1 MLIWLNGPFGVGK
14 TSLAAALTKLS
25 GFPLFDPEDVG
36 YLLRDAMPDSP
47 NDFQDLPAWRRLVPA
62 FAAELSQPGAA
73 PLIVVQSV
81 LNEGYWAEI
90 EERLAGRGVTV
101 VHVVVHA
108 EPDILLERIAND
120 IYEVGARAWR
130 LDNASTYEAARPWLT
145 AKADLILDTGSSS
158 PTSSA
163 DAVMRYLAESERLPV
178 AV

>member
-14 TSLAAALTKLS
+14 TSLAAELTKLS

-36 YLLRDAMPDSP
+36 YLLRESMPGSP

-62 FAAELSQPGAA
+62 FAAELSQPGSA

-81 LNEGYWAEI
+81 LNEAYWNEI
-90 EERLAGRGVTV
+90 GEQLAARGVTV

-108 EPDILLERIAND
+108 EPDILLDRITND
-120 IYEVGARAWR
+120 DFEIGAREWR
-130 LDNASTYEAARPWLT
+130 LDNAAAYQIARPWLMST
-145 AKADLILDTGSSS
+145 ADLVLDTGESS
-158 PTSSA
+158 PGTSA
-163 DAVMRYLAESERLPV
+163 DAVLRFLAESERLPV